1 MTGRKITPLFAG
13 TGIVLLLFMLVA
25 LLAPWL
31 APYDPN
37 AVSRDA
43 ILAPMSS
50 SHWLGTDT
58 LGRDVW
64 SRLLYGAR
72 VSVFFAIAGAACTM
86 LLGAFLGVVGGYFGG
101 ITDRAIQIGVHIFQG
116 LPGMSLMVALAG
128 VMGPGTFSILLAV
141 TLTSW
146 TSFSRLV
153 RAEVLRVRYAE
164 YVEAVRALGAGHVY
178 ILWRYILPNIMPS
191 LIVLWT
197 VRIGTVLLSV
207 ASLSFLGLG
216 VQPPDA
222 DWGVMIFDAKAY
234 FRTYPWL
241 LLAPGACIA
250 TLSIAIQLWG
260 DELRDFLSIEEEEWR
275 EG

>member
-1 MTGRKITPLFAG
+1 MTGRKVTPLFAG
-13 TGIVLLLFMLVA
+13 TGAVLLLFMAVA

-43 ILAPMSS
+43 ILAPMSAA
-50 SHWLGTDT
+50 HWLGTDA

-72 VSVFFAIAGAACTM
+72 VSVFFALAGAACTM
-86 LLGAFLGVVGGYFGG
+86 LLGALLGVVGGYFGG
-101 ITDRAIQIGVHIFQG
+101 LTDRLIQIGVHIFQG

-164 YVEAVRALGAGHVY
+164 YVEAVRALGAGHGY
-178 ILWRYILPNIMPS
+178 ILWRYILPSIMPS

-222 DWGVMIFDAKAY
+222 DWGVMIFDAKSY

-250 TLSIAIQLWG
+250 ALSIAIQLWG
-260 DELRDFLSIEEEEWR
+260 DELRDYLSIDEEPWR

>member
-1 MTGRKITPLFAG
+1 MTGRRISPLFAG
-13 TGIVLLLFMLVA
+13 TGAVLLVFMAVA

-43 ILAPMSS
+43 ILAPMSQA
-50 SHWLGTDT
+50 HWLGTDA

-72 VSVFFAIAGAACTM
+72 VSVFFALAGAACTM
-86 LLGAFLGVVGGYFGG
+86 LLGAFLGVIGGYFGG
-101 ITDRAIQIGVHIFQG
+101 VTDRLIQIGVHIFQG

-164 YVEAVRALGAGHVY
+164 YVEAVRALGAGHGYV
-178 ILWRYILPNIMPS
+178 LWRYILPNIMPS

-222 DWGVMIFDAKAY
+222 DWGVMIFDAKSY

-250 TLSIAIQLWG
+250 ALSIAIQLWG
-260 DELRDFLSIEEEEWR
+260 DELRDYLSIDEEPWR

>member
-1 MTGRKITPLFAG
+1 MIKKQFTPLFIL
-13 TGIVLLLFMLVA
+13 TGMILLFFI
-25 LLAPWL
+25 LLAIFAPYL
-31 APYDPN
+31 APYNPN
-37 AVSRDA
+37 LVSRTE
-43 ILAPMSS
+43 ILAPISTN
-50 SHWLGTDT
+50 HLLGTDT
-58 LGRDVW
+58 LGRDVF

-72 VSVFFAIAGAACTM
+72 VSVFFALAGAFCTM
-86 LLGAFLGVVGGYFGG
+86 VLGAFLGIMGGYFGG
-101 ITDRAIQIGVHIFQG
+101 NTDRFIQIGVHIFQG

-146 TSFSRLV
+146 TSFARLV
-153 RAEVLRVRYAE
+153 RAEVLSVRYAE
-164 YVEAVRALGAGHVY
+164 YVEAIRALGAGHVY
-178 ILWRYILPNIMPS
+178 ILWHYILPNILSS

-250 TLSIAIQLWG
+250 ILSISIQLLG
-260 DELRDFLSIEEEEWR
+260 DELRDFLSITEEGLR

>member
-1 MTGRKITPLFAG
+1 MTARKITPLFAG

-72 VSVFFAIAGAACTM
+72 VSVFFALAGAACTM
-86 LLGAFLGVVGGYFGG
+86 FLGAFLGVVGGYFGG
-101 ITDRAIQIGVHIFQG
+101 ITDRVIQIGVHIFQG

-164 YVEAVRALGAGHVY
+164 YVEAVRALGAGHIY

-250 TLSIAIQLWG
+250 TLSITIQLWG

>member
-1 MTGRKITPLFAG
+1 MTARKITPLFAG

-72 VSVFFAIAGAACTM
+72 VSVFFALAGAACTM

-101 ITDRAIQIGVHIFQG
+101 ITDRVIQIGVHIFQG

-164 YVEAVRALGAGHVY
+164 YVEAVRALGAGHIY

-250 TLSIAIQLWG
+250 TLSITIQLWG

>member
-1 MTGRKITPLFAG
+1 MTGRRITPLFAG
-13 TGIVLLLFMLVA
+13 TGAVLLVFMAVA

-50 SHWLGTDT
+50 AHWLGTDA

-72 VSVFFAIAGAACTM
+72 VSVFFALAGAACTM
-86 LLGAFLGVVGGYFGG
+86 LLGAFLGVIGGYFGG
-101 ITDRAIQIGVHIFQG
+101 VTDRLIQIGVHIFQG

-164 YVEAVRALGAGHVY
+164 YVEAVRALGAGHGYV
-178 ILWRYILPNIMPS
+178 LWRYILPNIMPS

-222 DWGVMIFDAKAY
+222 DWGVMIFDAKSY

-250 TLSIAIQLWG
+250 ALSIAIQLWG
-260 DELRDFLSIEEEEWR
+260 DELRDYLSIDEEPWR

>member
-1 MTGRKITPLFAG
+1 MTGRKVTPLFAAAG
-13 TGIVLLLFMLVA
+13 TVLVMFMAIA

-43 ILAPMSS
+43 ILAPMSAT
-50 SHWLGTDT
+50 HWLGTDA

-72 VSVFFAIAGAACTM
+72 VSVFFALAGAACTM

-101 ITDRAIQIGVHIFQG
+101 TTDRLIQIGVHIFQG

-146 TSFSRLV
+146 TSFSL
-153 RAEVLRVRYAE
+153 
-164 YVEAVRALGAGHVY
+164 
-178 ILWRYILPNIMPS
+178 S
-191 LIVLWT
+191 LIH
-197 VRIGTVLLSV
+197 I
-207 ASLSFLGLG
+207 
-216 VQPPDA
+216 
-222 DWGVMIFDAKAY
+222 
-234 FRTYPWL
+234 
-241 LLAPGACIA
+241 
-250 TLSIAIQLWG
+250 
-260 DELRDFLSIEEEEWR
+260 
-275 EG
+275 